1 MSDQFA
7 DNSTAFYFDQ
17 GMPFVEIR
25 HSVYQECSF
34 SKHVHDTFS
43 LGAVLGGQGNVFIRN
58 RSYEIRQN
66 DIIIIRP
73 DEIHSCNPRVG
84 SNWEYLMAHINM
96 DWMKK
101 VLPELAR
108 IISMPGPLNPI
119 FKNYAILQSFVM
131 CYKCL
136 KRMPSGQNEESM
148 IVNLLRLLLGVCN
161 NNCLE
166 AETVKFTPS
175 CINEVKSYLSQN
187 IDRKISLKKLSRAV
201 GISPYYLLR
210 VFSHHVGITPHAY
223 LIQIRINHART
234 LIREG
239 FPLKEIA
246 LDTGFFDQSH
256 FTKVFKRSVGV
267 TPKAYLDA
275 YQC

>member
-1 MSDQFA
+1 MGDQFA
-7 DNSTAFYFDQ
+7 HSSTAIYYDQ

-25 HSVYQECSF
+25 HSIYQECSF

-43 LGAVLGGQGNVFIRN
+43 LGAVLAGQGNVFIRN
-58 RSYEIRQN
+58 RSYEIGQN
-66 DIIIIRP
+66 DIVVIHP

-101 VLPELAR
+101 VLPELAS
-108 IISMPGPLNPI
+108 IISMPGQLNPV
-119 FKNYAILQSFVM
+119 FKNHVILRSFVM
-131 CYKCL
+131 CYNCL
-136 KRMPSGQNEESM
+136 KGIASGRNEESM
-148 IVNLLRLLLGVCN
+148 IVNLLGLLLRVYN
-161 NNCLE
+161 NKKSD
-166 AETVKFTPS
+166 AEIGKFTPS

-187 IDRKISLKKLSRAV
+187 IDRKVSLQKLSRVV

-210 VFSHHVGITPHAY
+210 VFSQHVGITPHAY
-223 LIQIRINHART
+223 LMQIRINLART
-234 LIREG
+234 LIRQG

-246 LDTGFFDQSH
+246 LETGFFDQSH